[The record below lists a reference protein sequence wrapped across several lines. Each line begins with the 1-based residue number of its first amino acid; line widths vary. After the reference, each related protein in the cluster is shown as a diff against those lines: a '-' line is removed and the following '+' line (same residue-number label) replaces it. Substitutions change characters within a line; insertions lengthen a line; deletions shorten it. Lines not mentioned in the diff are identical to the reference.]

1 MSTLAIITAR
11 GGSKGV
17 QGKNLR
23 QVGGLSLV
31 ARAVIGARES
41 GVCERIVVSSDDFLI
56 LEEARRHGAEPIRR
70 PVELAGDRARSIDAV
85 LHALDVVA
93 QEGGAAETVV
103 LLQPTSPLR
112 TAEDIRQAM
121 ALFRQ
126 IDSGSVISGCA
137 CEHHPLKT
145 LVLREGRFEAL
156 MDPAHLETPR
166 QQLPLAF
173 RPNGAIYINR
183 ARDLRQLQTF
193 MVPPIHL
200 YLMDERRSLD
210 IDTEADL
217 AWAEQLLSEESAS

>member
-17 QGKNLR
+17 PGKNLR

-31 ARAVIGARES
+31 ARAITAARES
-41 GVCERIVVSSDDFLI
+41 GVCDRIAVSSDDPAI
-56 LEEARRHGAEPIRR
+56 LEEARRHGAEPILR
-70 PVELAGDRARSIDAV
+70 PAELAGDHARSIDAV

-93 QEGGAAETVV
+93 QEGLAVETVI

-112 TAEDIRQAM
+112 TADDIRQAM

-126 IDSGSVISGCA
+126 TDSGSVISGCA

-156 MDPAHLETPR
+156 IDPAHLETPR
-166 QQLPLAF
+166 QQLPQAF
-173 RPNGAIYINR
+173 RTNGAIYINR
-183 ARDLRQLQTF
+183 ARDLRQRQAFL
-193 MVPPIHL
+193 VSPIQF
-200 YLMDERRSLD
+200 YAMDEHRSMD
-210 IDTEADL
+210 IDSEADL
-217 AWAEQLLSEESAS
+217 ARAAQLLSEENPS